1 MKSRDRINNANASV
15 STFACHNTFHHV
27 HPRHALM
34 LGFEIE
40 ISVMLA
46 QTPTQQKNTY
56 AYLHNTI
63 IYCPIYD
70 HYVLVQ
76 MLHKVPCTADLLLC
90 QTKESI
96 VSIVS
101 I

>member
-1 MKSRDRINNANASV
+1 MKSRDRINNVNASV

-34 LGFEIE
+34 LGFEIC
-40 ISVMLA
+40 VMLA

-63 IYCPIYD
+63 IECAMI
-70 HYVLVQ
+70 LN
-76 MLHKVPCTADLLLC
+76 LC
-90 QTKESI
+90 SLRFSTNAA
-96 VSIVS
+96 
-101 I
+101 